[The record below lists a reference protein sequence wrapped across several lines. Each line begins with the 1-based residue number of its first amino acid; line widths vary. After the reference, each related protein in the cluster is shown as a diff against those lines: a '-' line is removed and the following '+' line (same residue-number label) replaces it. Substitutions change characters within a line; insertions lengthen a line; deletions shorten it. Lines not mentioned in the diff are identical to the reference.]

1 VKLYLLSKPAARDLE
16 SIQSYLVK
24 EAGKT
29 VAKNVMRE
37 LRQAM
42 RFLTVRPGAGH
53 VREDLAE
60 ITVRFWPV
68 YSYLV
73 IYDPARNPIEIVRVV
88 HGSQDVAGMRLG
100 V

>member
-1 VKLYLLSKPAARDLE
+1 M
-16 SIQSYLVK
+16 QSYLVK

-29 VAKNVMRE
+29 VAKKVLLE
-37 LRQAM
+37 LRRAM
-42 RFLTVRPGAGH
+42 RLLSDRPRAGH

-60 ITVRFWPV
+60 KTVRFWPV
-68 YSYLV
+68 YSYLI
-73 IYDPARNPIEIVRVV
+73 IYDPARNPIEIIRVV